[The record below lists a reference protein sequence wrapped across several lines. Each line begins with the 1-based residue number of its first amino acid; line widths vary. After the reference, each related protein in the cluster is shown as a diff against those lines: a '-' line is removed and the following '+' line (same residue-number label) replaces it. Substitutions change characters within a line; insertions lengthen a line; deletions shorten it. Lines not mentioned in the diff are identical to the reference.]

1 MSVLTRAGSAPYTC
15 KYFGVL
21 QVIGNRYS
29 HERSNINCM
38 DGDLYNVA
46 WPGFAHLDYGNDAFS
61 AVRCVRQ

>member
-1 MSVLTRAGSAPYTC
+1 MN
-15 KYFGVL
+15 
-21 QVIGNRYS
+21 GNDYS
-29 HERSNINCM
+29 HERSNIDCK